1 MLKRLML
8 VFTSLIF
15 IGVLVT
21 GLLSMEVARTYYYK
35 SVEDKLLTSAKLIE
49 SRVSTGLSSG
59 SVDFEAL
66 CNQFGNTIEERVTI
80 VSSDGTVLGDSDADV
95 SSMEN
100 HLTRPEITLALEE
113 GFGKNIGVSGTL
125 DTETLYIA
133 IPFKKDTIPS
143 GAIRVAMSLKEIR
156 AIQKKIWY
164 YIFLAISLGV
174 LTALV
179 LGYRYLSTFTR
190 PIGEMTVMASQIAGG
205 KYDRRVRVRGTDE
218 IGMLASTFNH
228 MAERMEHT
236 VEELTKDKSKIEAI
250 LSSSVNGVIAVDTG
264 GNVMFLN
271 PNAERML
278 DIRDDEPIGKS
289 LFELISNE
297 DAEKIL
303 HNALEIYETQTF
315 EFELVWPKKRVIRVI
330 GAPIKPKIRHG
341 RTIGILLTFQDITT
355 VHKLQKIRSDFV
367 ANVTHELK
375 TPLTSIKGFVETLR
389 DGAIEDREKRDRFLE
404 IIDIETTRLKRL
416 IEDILLLSEIES
428 SSPYLLSAEEINVQ
442 GIINEEI
449 ISMFAQKAE
458 DKKVG
463 IEAQFA
469 ANLPTLLMNR
479 DRFKQMLINLVDN
492 AIKFTEEGGKV
503 QILVHAVNQSMVFK
517 IKDNGIGIPREHRDR
532 LFERFYRVDKGRS
545 RKEGGTGLG
554 LAIVK
559 HIVLSLEGS
568 VEIKS
573 QPGYGTE
580 VVITL
585 PL

>member
-1 MLKRLML
+1 ML
-8 VFTSLIF
+8 VFTALIF

-66 CNQFGNTIEERVTI
+66 CKQFGNTIEERVTI

-143 GAIRVAMSLKEIR
+143 GAIRVAMSLKEIK

-250 LSSSVNGVIAVDTG
+250 LSSSVNGVIAVDMG

-367 ANVTHELK
+367 SNVTHELK

-442 GIINEEI
+442 GIINEEV

-458 DKKVG
+458 DKKVD

-492 AIKFTEEGGKV
+492 AIKFTEGGGKV